1 MANITLQRD
10 GLTLVGTREEPFGEI
25 YDMAIIFHGFNG
37 NRNSRLLTSIADQL
51 RDENVASVRFDFNG
65 HGDSDG
71 EFRNSTVLN
80 EIADANTI
88 LEYVKTDP
96 HVRNIYL
103 IGHSQGGVIASM
115 LAGLYPDLIKK
126 VVLLA
131 PAATLKDDARKG
143 YFFGTAY
150 NPKKVPAEVRHAG
163 VVIDGFYAR
172 IAQNLPIYEWSSQF
186 TGPVC
191 LIHGKE
197 DKVVDPKASEKYAET
212 YENAELHL
220 LDDTDH
226 SFSAEDKLAAAVK
239 LVTDFVKP
247 NEFQF

>member
-1 MANITLQRD
+1 
-10 GLTLVGTREEPFGEI
+10 
-25 YDMAIIFHGFNG
+25 MAIIFHGFG
-37 NRNSRLLTSIADQL
+37 GSRNARLLKDIANKL

-65 HGDSDG
+65 HGESDG
-71 EFRNSTVLN
+71 KFRNATVLN

-131 PAATLKDDARKG
+131 PAANLKDEALKG
-143 YFFGTAY
+143 NFFGTIY
-150 NPKKVPAEVRHAG
+150 NPKKIPDELRYAHQA
-163 VVIDGFYAR
+163 IDGFYLR

-191 LIHGKE
+191 LIQGKN
-197 DKVVDPKASEKYAET
+197 DSVVDPQISQKYAT
-212 YENAELHL
+212 SFQNAQLHL
-220 LDDTDH
+220 LAGADH
-226 SFSAEDKLAAAVK
+226 SFTDEDKMQEAVQIA
-239 LVTDFVKP
+239 TTFVKP
-247 NEFQF
+247 NEFQL

>member
-1 MANITLQRD
+1 MARITLQRD
-10 GLTLVGTREEPFGEI
+10 GLTLVGDREEPFGEI
-25 YDMAIIFHGFNG
+25 YDMAIIFHGFGG
-37 NRNSRLLTSIADQL
+37 NRNATLLKEISNKL

-65 HGDSDG
+65 HGESDG
-71 EFRNSTVLN
+71 EFRNATVLN

-131 PAATLKDDARKG
+131 PAGTLKDDALKG
-143 YFFGTAY
+143 NFFGTIY
-150 NPKKVPAEVRHAG
+150 NPKKIPDEVRYAHQA
-163 VVIDGFYAR
+163 IDGFYMR
-172 IAQNLPIYEWSSQF
+172 IAQNLPIYEWSRQF

-191 LIHGKE
+191 LIHGKN
-197 DKVVDPKASEKYAET
+197 DTVVDPQASQKYADG
-212 YENAELHL
+212 YENAQLHL
-220 LDDTDH
+220 LDGADH
-226 SFSAEDKLAAAVK
+226 SFTDKDKMQEAVK
-239 LVTDFVKP
+239 IATDFVKP